1 MTPPPSYPTW
11 REHARRRLASN
22 DPDEVESILDWLVS
36 ERTRTSRLE
45 LHIHGPARWDPPT
58 LARLHT
64 DLDRLAAREPLAYVL
79 GTAPFRSFTLAVS
92 PAVLIPRPETE
103 HLIDLVLADPALKNN
118 PRPSILDIGTGSGCI
133 ALALAAARPEAR
145 VIATDLSPDALDL
158 ARANA
163 ASLRLDHRIQFL
175 HASRCGPLPLES
187 IDLIVSNPPYISE
200 NEWTRLDPCVRD
212 FEPKLALAA
221 GSDGLDLFRQ
231 ILPEA
236 YRVLRP
242 SGVCWLEMGETQA
255 SAVTRIAREAGF
267 PHITIHRDL
276 YGKERFLRC
285 SPFEPS

>member
-45 LHIHGPARWDPPT
+45 LHIHGPARWDPPPPAPPPT
-58 LARLHT
+58 HLHPP
-64 DLDRLAAREPLAYVL
+64 AAPEPPAHVL
-79 GTAPFRSFTLAVS
+79 GPPPLLPLTPPLVPGRAVVF
-92 PAVLIPRPETE
+92 AKTE